1 VFSPDFQEFLQ
12 ALNDNGAE
20 FVVVGGY
27 AVNKR
32 SPRQASGYSRPEVAI
47 SRKRTGSSLVRERA
61 RRASQNVP
69 EEIHYGHVVRATGD
83 LDLFVNATLENSGR
97 VLAALNDF
105 GWSDPA
111 LEPDYFAQPG
121 NMYIMGH
128 PPVRIDLITRID
140 GLDFETV
147 YRDRVVD
154 VVDGLSLGFVSL
166 EHLRTN
172 KLASGRNKDLGDI
185 DALFEN

>member
-1 VFSPDFQEFLQ
+1 LVFSPDFQEFLQ

-27 AVNKR
+27 AV
-32 SPRQASGYSRPEVAI
+32 
-47 SRKRTGSSLVRERA
+47 
-61 RRASQNVP
+61 
-69 EEIHYGHVVRATGD
+69 IHYGHVRATGD

-121 NMYIMGH
+121 NMYIMGR

-172 KLASGRNKDLGDI
+172 KLASGRNKDLGDV
-185 DALFEN
+185 DALPEA